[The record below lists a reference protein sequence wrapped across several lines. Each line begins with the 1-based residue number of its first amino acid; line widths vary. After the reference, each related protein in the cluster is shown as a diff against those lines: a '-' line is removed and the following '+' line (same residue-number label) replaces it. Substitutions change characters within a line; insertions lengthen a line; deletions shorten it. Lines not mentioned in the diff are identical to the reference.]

1 MRLMLRKKK
10 AAQGYV
16 RMLQPVVRGQ
26 TSKYNTK
33 LRLGR
38 GFTYEELLAGG
49 VSPMGAK
56 RFRIAYDRRRVNRCE
71 ATFAANVERIKAY
84 VQKVTRTD
92 AKGKKRLDF
101 ELMATG
107 DAEQPKPCN
116 KPSACVEVDLT
127 AEMLA
132 FDAHAALRKQWIDSR
147 PKKED
152 KDSKGK
158 KGKARRRNKLNAE
171 DDLTSD

>member
-56 RFRIAYDRRRVNRCE
+56 RFRIAYDRRRVNRSE
-71 ATFAANVERIKAY
+71 ATFARNVERIKAY
-84 VQKVTRTD
+84 IKKVTMKD
-92 AKGKKRLDF
+92 KKGNNRLDF
-101 ELMATG
+101 ELMTTKEAG
-107 DAEQPKPCN
+107 MPKP
-116 KPSACVEVDLT
+116 
-127 AEMLA
+127 
-132 FDAHAALRKQWIDSR
+132 
-147 PKKED
+147 
-152 KDSKGK
+152 
-158 KGKARRRNKLNAE
+158 
-171 DDLTSD
+171 